1 MVLPRAEL
9 VEIEGQVDERIEHH
23 RHLRLRERVS
33 GAPCL
38 RPADDDHPDAE
49 ILGQRYR
56 LPDIGF
62 AARLDGKR
70 NLAREY
76 AADQFG
82 TRVPPAAR
90 RAVAMALLA
99 LSPGIAVVHAPAR
112 LFERMAQRSEEH
124 TSELQSLMRI
134 SYAVFCLKNK

>member
-1 MVLPRAEL
+1 MRISDWSSDVCSSDLTGVVIRVDGATGLTDSDAHPRLDEQRRIVLPRAEL

-62 AARLDGKR
+62 AVRLDGKR

-82 TRVPPAAR
+82 TRVPPA
-90 RAVAMALLA
+90 
-99 LSPGIAVVHAPAR
+99 
-112 LFERMAQRSEEH
+112 RSEEH
-124 TSELQSLMRI
+124 TSVLQSLM
-134 SYAVFCLKNK
+134 

>member
-1 MVLPRAEL
+1 MEL
-9 VEIEGQVDERIEHH
+9 LRCVFIEQCTAYDMRMSDGSSDVCSSD
-23 RHLRLRERVS
+23 L
-33 GAPCL
+33 
-38 RPADDDHPDAE
+38 ADDEHPSAE
-49 ILGQRYR
+49 ILGQHYR

-62 AARLDGKR
+62 AVRLDGKR

-76 AADQFG
+76 AADQSG

-112 LFERMAQRSEEH
+112 LFQRMAQRRP
-124 TSELQSLMRI
+124 LPGARAPPVPRDRQS
-134 SYAVFCLKNK
+134 VV

>member
-1 MVLPRAEL
+1 MCLFLTQKTGYEMRISDWSSDVCSSDLDAHPRLDEQRRIVLPRAEL

-62 AARLDGKR
+62 AVRLDGKR
-70 NLAREY
+70 I
-76 AADQFG
+76 G
-82 TRVPPAAR
+82 
-90 RAVAMALLA
+90 RAHV
-99 LSPGIAVVHAPAR
+99 
-112 LFERMAQRSEEH
+112 
-124 TSELQSLMRI
+124 
-134 SYAVFCLKNK
+134 